1 MEINGHNYIQLQTSV
16 YRVARDREREEE
28 SERAREKRYNSI
40 SVMRS
45 EISLTVQKVVKCS
58 PSVFLSRGKFQHI
71 YYLEYP
77 GPTIIKLNLR
87 ERLFDFY
94 SVMAHWIIQD

>member
-1 MEINGHNYIQLQTSV
+1 MEINDHNYIELQTSV
-16 YRVARDREREEE
+16 YKVRRECARERG
-28 SERAREKRYNSI
+28 EKKHNSI

-58 PSVFLSRGKFQHI
+58 PSVFQSRGKFQHI

-87 ERLFDFY
+87 EHLFDFY
-94 SVMAHWIIQD
+94 SVMAHWISQD

>member
-1 MEINGHNYIQLQTSV
+1 MEINDHNYIELQTSV
-16 YRVARDREREEE
+16 YRVVWEREREA
-28 SERAREKRYNSI
+28 ERVRDERYNSI
-40 SVMRS
+40 SVMHS

-58 PSVFLSRGKFQHI
+58 PSVFLSWGKFQHI

-77 GPTIIKLNLR
+77 GPTITKLNLC
-87 ERLFDFY
+87 EGLFDFY